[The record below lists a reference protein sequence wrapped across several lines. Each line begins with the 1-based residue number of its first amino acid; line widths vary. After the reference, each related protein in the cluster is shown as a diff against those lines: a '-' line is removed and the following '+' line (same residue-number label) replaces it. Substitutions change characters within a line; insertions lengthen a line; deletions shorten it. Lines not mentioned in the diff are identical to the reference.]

1 MVKKKIMSVKRG
13 LFLSFIGDTAIA
25 GIVGAGGNIA
35 ASAIGAGFQAAQ
47 NRKDRQWQE
56 HMQKAQWQA
65 QEYFMGKQNEMNQ
78 ENYLKYQ
85 SPAALRAQNESAG
98 INSFAPDGS
107 SIQPGS
113 MAGVDQGSSGSVP
126 GGSQPSPGAAIQ
138 PAFAQAA
145 NTILDAQFKQAQID
159 KANAEA
165 ERIRAETIAQNNQ
178 NSLFPLVQAGMENDN
193 LSKKYQAA
201 LAEFNAANAQY
212 RLELEAGKITA
223 ETKLALDRSKEALA
237 KAAKTDSDRAW
248 NDSIN
253 QSIVDLNKAKAGE
266 AGANA
271 GLAAAKTK
279 TEDQFRDLRAEEI
292 ELGNLIAGVN
302 YDQAEFD
309 AAVKRAGLNDAKSTA
324 DALSR
329 FFVNGGKLL
338 NSDITEAKRNA
349 ALRAFERNMRAQGTP
364 VRAWYEGQQVRFEYI
379 DKK

>member
-1 MVKKKIMSVKRG
+1 MSVKRG
-13 LFLSFIGDTAIA
+13 LFLSFIGDASIA
-25 GIVGAGGNIA
+25 GIAGAGGNIA
-35 ASAIGAGFQAAQ
+35 AAAIGAGFQAAQ

-65 QEYFMGKQNEMNQ
+65 QEYFMDKQNKMNQ

-85 SPAALRAQNESAG
+85 SPAALRAQNEAAG

-113 MAGVDQGSSGSVP
+113 MPGVDQASSGSVP
-126 GGSQPSPGAAIQ
+126 GGNQPSPGAAIQ

-223 ETKLALDRSKEALA
+223 ETQLVLDRSKEALA

-271 GLAAAKTK
+271 GLAAAKTE
-279 TEDQFRDLRAEEI
+279 TEDQLRDLRAEEI

-309 AAVKRAGLNDAKSTA
+309 AAVKRAGLNDAKSYA

-329 FFVNGGKLL
+329 LFVNGAKLL
-338 NSDITEAKRNA
+338 HGGITEVKRDV
-349 ALRAFERNMRAQGTP
+349 ALRSFERSMRAKGTP
-364 VRAWYEGQQVRFEYI
+364 VRAWYEDGQVRFEYI

>member
-1 MVKKKIMSVKRG
+1 MSVKRG
-13 LFLSFIGDTAIA
+13 LFLSFIGDASIA
-25 GIVGAGGNIA
+25 GIAGAGGNIA
-35 ASAIGAGFQAAQ
+35 AAAIGAGFQAAQ

-65 QEYFMGKQNEMNQ
+65 QEYFMDKQNKMNQ

-85 SPAALRAQNESAG
+85 SPAALRAQNEAAG

-113 MAGVDQGSSGSVP
+113 MSGADQGSSGSVP
-126 GGSQPSPGAAIQ
+126 GGNQPSPGAAIQ

-223 ETKLALDRSKEALA
+223 ETQLALDRSKEALA

-271 GLAAAKTK
+271 GLAAAKTE
-279 TEDQFRDLRAEEI
+279 TEIQLRPGQVQLLRNQSHLVARDIALKCK
-292 ELGNLIAGVN
+292 ELGIKGLEEDRLRLEILDYLEHGPTSISP
-302 YDQAEFD
+302 
-309 AAVKRAGLNDAKSTA
+309 AGL
-324 DALSR
+324 LSR
-329 FFVNGGKLL
+329 IG
-338 NSDITEAKRNA
+338 NSLGRAIDSETDRSAIETAIKDSIA
-349 ALRAFERNMRAQGTP
+349 SALAE
-364 VRAWYEGQQVRFEYI
+364 
-379 DKK
+379 K

>member
-1 MVKKKIMSVKRG
+1 MSVKRG
-13 LFLSFIGDTAIA
+13 LFLSFIGDAAIA
-25 GIVGAGGNIA
+25 GIAGAGGNIA
-35 ASAIGAGFQAAQ
+35 AYAIGAGFQAAQ

-65 QEYFMGKQNEMNQ
+65 QEYFMDKQNKMNQ
-78 ENYLKYQ
+78 ENYLKYH
-85 SPAALRAQNESAG
+85 SPAALRAQNEAAG

-113 MAGVDQGSSGSVP
+113 MSGVDQGSSGSVP
-126 GGSQPSPGAAIQ
+126 GGNQPSPGSAIQ

-145 NTILDAQFKQAQID
+145 NTLLDAQFKQAQID

-223 ETKLALDRSKEALA
+223 ETQLALDRSKEALA

-271 GLAAAKTK
+271 GLAAAKTE
-279 TEDQFRDLRAEEI
+279 TEDQLRDLRAEEI

-309 AAVKRAGLNDAKSTA
+309 AAVKRAGLNDAKSYA

-329 FFVNGGKLL
+329 LFVNGAKLL
-338 NSDITEAKRNA
+338 HGDITEVKRNA
-349 ALRAFERNMRAQGTP
+349 ALRAFERSMRAQGTP
-364 VRAWYEGQQVRFEYI
+364 VRAWYEDGQVRFEYI

>member
-1 MVKKKIMSVKRG
+1 MSVKRG
-13 LFLSFIGDTAIA
+13 LFLSFIGDASIA

-35 ASAIGAGFQAAQ
+35 AAAIGAGFQAAQ

-65 QEYFMGKQNEMNQ
+65 QEYFMDKQNKMNQ

-85 SPAALRAQNESAG
+85 SPAALRAQNEAAG

-113 MAGVDQGSSGSVP
+113 MPGVDQGSSGSVP
-126 GGSQPSPGAAIQ
+126 GGNQPSPGAAIQ

-223 ETKLALDRSKEALA
+223 ETQLALDRSKEALA

-279 TEDQFRDLRAEEI
+279 TEDQLRDSRVRLSKAQATNWLMENRHKIVKIGLDVDEFNRRLLDVVEV
-292 ELGNLIAGVN
+292 GSIASLV
-302 YDQAEFD
+302 DW
-309 AAVKRAGLNDAKSTA
+309 
-324 DALSR
+324 ALSGMYNR
-329 FFVNGGKLL
+329 
-338 NSDITEAKRNA
+338 ITGDTRHSA
-349 ALRAFERNMRAQGTP
+349 ATKEVLQSLVDEFAVDAE
-364 VRAWYEGQQVRFEYI
+364 
-379 DKK
+379 